1 MIRQKKGLLT
11 AKGYTKHYFEEGRR
25 VCSKIGGGHLDVIQ
39 SQSNWDGTG
48 KPPAHM
54 QEVSDRLFK
63 ESLKQVYERVLMKN
77 DPDCITEI
85 YEYVDELH
93 HPIDGIPERVK
104 AEVAVKLKDFRNNV
118 RDMRGYLHDE
128 RKNVYYY
135 HSDHLGSASWKK
147 ERFGKPFASERA
159 EEARSGIL
167 HITTTY
173 VQHLQYLP
181 YGEPYIDQRAA
192 GTTYSERFRFTGKE
206 RDEETGYGYFGARYM
221 DHELMTMWLSVDPMA
236 DKYPSISPYAYCA
249 WNPIRLIDPDGREMN
264 PVYNYKGILLGCTNE
279 GFTGKIIIYDG
290 ENTSFEGMSS
300 DDFVSAN
307 YSAEYYDMDNE
318 CRLDNVAKES
328 MYRNILSNYD
338 GTDINGY
345 TFYQQDITFNFD
357 KEKSGNYSVNPYL
370 DHFLLN
376 VSEKYLTY
384 QDVIYDGQD
393 AILFRGGHYDASV
406 ENIAA
411 SIIYHEWYGHYCNK
425 WTEKGGTHYKC
436 YEAVRDCPFFQKCTP
451 EYRDDVLQQIIN
463 MK

>member
-1 MIRQKKGLLT
+1 MKQSVHCNRVAARIGRGGLSHDT
-11 AKGYTKHYFEEGRR
+11 T
-25 VCSKIGGGHLDVIQ
+25 CVIQ
-39 SQSNWDGTG
+39 NSSISNR
-48 KPPAHM
+48 A
-54 QEVSDRLFK
+54 SRLFDDCLSNIR
-63 ESLKQVYERVLMKN
+63 ETVFRDSENPVILTIDRTVFAEANMFRYDQVPLHLKVSMNVDVDKIRKTIGDLSNPVTPEDTATSAEPEVY
-77 DPDCITEI
+77 
-85 YEYVDELH
+85 
-93 HPIDGIPERVK
+93 
-104 AEVAVKLKDFRNNV
+104 F
-118 RDMRGYLHDE
+118 
-128 RKNVYYY
+128 Y
-135 HSDHLGSASWKK
+135 HSDHLGSASW
-147 ERFGKPFASERA
+147 
-159 EEARSGIL
+159 
-167 HITTTY
+167 ITDGRGMP

-181 YGEPYIDQRAA
+181 FGEPFVDQHPA
-192 GTTYSERFRFTGKE
+192 GYRERYTFTGKE
-206 RDEETGYGYFGARYM
+206 KDEETGYGYFGARYM